1 MHEQDKREF
10 AETNESGDI
19 PTLLQGEKVRLRS
32 VMPEDYRALYALE
45 YEDSDRRWTEW
56 DAPYFKAEEMRESYE
71 EFVKGYER
79 LKAQNLSWERRML
92 VETPEGRILGIV
104 SAYWEHQPSNWL
116 EAGIVLFRSET
127 WSRGSGTEALKLY
140 VGYLFSRL
148 DVPRVGI
155 TTWSGNERMM
165 RAAARIG
172 MQIEGRMR
180 NCRIVNGQLYDSIR
194 MGVLREEWE
203 TLGASLRE
211 D

>member
-1 MHEQDKREF
+1 MNGYGEPKHGEASSSAAIR
-10 AETNESGDI
+10 TR
-19 PTLLQGEKVRLRS
+19 LQGENVCLRS
-32 VMPEDYRALYALE
+32 VTPEDYQQLYALE
-45 YEDSDRRWTEW
+45 YESPDRQWADW
-56 DAPYFKAEEMRESYE
+56 DAPYFKAEEKQESFE
-71 EFVKGYER
+71 EFVQGYER
-79 LKAQNLSWERRML
+79 LRARELSWEPRLL
-92 VETPEGRILGIV
+92 VETSEGQMLGIV
-104 SAYWEHQPSNWL
+104 SAYWEHEASNWL
-116 EAGIVLFRSET
+116 EAGIVLFGSRT

-148 DVPRVGI
+148 NIPRVGI

-172 MQIEGRMR
+172 MQLEGRMR

-203 TLGASLRE
+203 ALYGPIQA

>member
-1 MHEQDKREF
+1 MPEQKKPEF
-10 AETNESGDI
+10 AETEESRDI
-19 PTLLQGEKVRLRS
+19 RTLLQGEKVRLRS

-45 YEDSDRRWTEW
+45 YEDSDRQWTEW
-56 DAPYFKAEEMRESYE
+56 DAPYFKAEETQESYE
-71 EFVKGYER
+71 QFAQGYER
-79 LKAQNLSWERRML
+79 LKARNLSWEPRLL

-104 SAYWEHQPSNWL
+104 SAYWEHQASNWL
-116 EAGIVLFRSET
+116 ESGIVLFRSDT

-155 TTWSGNERMM
+155 ATWSGNERMM

-194 MGVLREEWE
+194 MGMLREEWE
-203 TLGASLRE
+203 ALYGSFRG